1 MARWFAAILG
11 LLALVLLVR
20 LALEW
25 RRYVTGGHVIGRR
38 QMALRVASAVDLVV
52 LLALVLAGARLDFH
66 TAGAALIY
74 WVTCLALAVA
84 AMVMAIID
92 LRILRATH
100 GKRRAESYRRL
111 SMYIRRLEQTRKEK
125 VRPGE

>member
-1 MARWFAAILG
+1 MAHWFAAMLG

-25 RRYVTGGHVIGRR
+25 RRYASGGHVIGRR
-38 QMALRVASAVDLVV
+38 QMALRIASAVDLIV
-52 LLALVLAGARLDFH
+52 LLALVLMGTRIGLQSA
-66 TAGAALIY
+66 TAALIY
-74 WVTCLALAVA
+74 WMTCMALAFA

-92 LRILRATH
+92 LKILRATH

-111 SMYIRRLEQTRKEK
+111 SMYIRRLERSRNKK
-125 VRPGE
+125 VSPGE